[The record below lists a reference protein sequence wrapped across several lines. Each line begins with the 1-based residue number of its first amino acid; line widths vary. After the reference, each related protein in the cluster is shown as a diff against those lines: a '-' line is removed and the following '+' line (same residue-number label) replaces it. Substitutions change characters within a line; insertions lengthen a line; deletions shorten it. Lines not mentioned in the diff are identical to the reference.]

1 MEPANKP
8 PVKRGDETRLEFLPD
23 ADAIERTPL
32 PSYLRITLHVMA
44 AALVAFLL
52 WATLSKVE
60 KIVMAPGNLVNPLPN
75 IVLQPLDTAI
85 VQSIE
90 VRAGQLVKKGQVLAT
105 LDPTFTQADEAELR
119 ARMQSL
125 DNQAR
130 SLQAELNG
138 KTAAPGKLG
147 SADDILQ
154 AQLSGER
161 QANFE
166 AQKTRLDQ
174 NVERLKAAI
183 ETNKRDQ
190 QVLVQRLKSLS
201 EIEAMQEKLLAE
213 NFGAKMHLLEA
224 RDRRLEV
231 ERTLVNGRN
240 RDIEQARELAAAEA
254 ERAAFLKGWRQKSME
269 ELLGATRDR
278 DGLREQLAKADKRHQ
293 MVHMTAPAD
302 AVVLEV
308 AKLSPGSIARG
319 TEQMFVL
326 VPVSA
331 QMEVEVKV
339 DARDVGSVKA
349 GDKVHVKVDAFPFQ
363 QHGMLDGKIRT
374 ISQDAFKRE
383 HAAPD
388 SGSSDAYYL
397 ARVALGPTKLHS
409 MSGKSTL
416 LPGMTVQSEVVVGK
430 RTVMSYLLWPL
441 TKTLD
446 EAIREP

>member
-8 PVKRGDETRLEFLPD
+8 PVKRGDETRLDFLPD
-23 ADAIERTPL
+23 ADAIERSPL
-32 PSYLRITLHVMA
+32 PPYLRITLHTMA
-44 AALVAFLL
+44 AALLIFIV
-52 WATLSKVE
+52 WASVSTIE
-60 KIVMAPGNLVNPLPN
+60 KIVGAPGRLVNPLPN
-75 IVLQPLDTAI
+75 IVLQPLETAI
-85 VQSIE
+85 VQKID
-90 VRAGQLVKKGQVLAT
+90 VRPGQVVRKGQLLAT

-125 DNQAR
+125 ENQEK
-130 SLQAELNG
+130 SLRAELTG
-138 KTAAPGKLG
+138 KAVTLGKQA

-154 AQLSGER
+154 AQLSSER

-166 AQKTRLDQ
+166 AQKNRLDQ
-174 NVERLKAAI
+174 NVERLKASI

-190 QVLVQRLKSLS
+190 LVLAQRLKSLS

-231 ERTLVNGRN
+231 ERTLVNARN

-269 ELLGATRDR
+269 ELLTATRDR
-278 DGLREQLAKADKRHQ
+278 DSIREQLAKADKRNKLVQ
-293 MVHMTAPAD
+293 MTAPAD

-308 AKLSPGSIARG
+308 AKLSPGSVARA

-326 VPVSA
+326 VPLGTA
-331 QMEVEVKV
+331 MEVEVNI
-339 DARDVGSVKA
+339 DASDIGSVKP
-349 GDKVHVKVDAFPFQ
+349 GDDVHVKVDAFPFQ
-363 QHGMLDGKIRT
+363 QHGMLEGKIRT
-374 ISQDAFKRE
+374 VSQDAFKRE
-383 HAAPD
+383 ASQP
-388 SGSSDAYYL
+388 GSSSTAYYIGRVEL
-397 ARVALGPTKLHS
+397 APVKLRN
-409 MSGKSTL
+409 MKDKSSL
-416 LPGMTVQSEVVVGK
+416 LPGMTVQAEVVVGK

-441 TKTLD
+441 TKALD

>member
-8 PVKRGDETRLEFLPD
+8 PVKRGDATQLDFLPD

-32 PSYLRITLHVMA
+32 PSYLRITLHLMA
-44 AALVAFLL
+44 AALVTFLL
-52 WATLSKVE
+52 WASLSRVE
-60 KIVMAPGNLVNPLPN
+60 KIVMAPGHLVNPLPN

-85 VQSIE
+85 VQTIA
-90 VRAGQLVKKGQVLAT
+90 VRPGQLVRKGQVLAT

-119 ARMQSL
+119 ARLNSL
-125 DNQAR
+125 ENQEK
-130 SLQAELNG
+130 SLRAELGG
-138 KTAAPGKLG
+138 KALPRAG

-154 AQLSGER
+154 AQLLEER
-161 QANFE
+161 QANFA
-166 AQKTRLDQ
+166 AQKQRLEQ
-174 NVERLKAAI
+174 NIERLKAGI
-183 ETNKRDQ
+183 DTNRRDQ

-231 ERTLVNGRN
+231 ERSLVNARN

-254 ERAAFLKGWRQKSME
+254 ERDAFLKGWRQRSME
-269 ELLGATRDR
+269 ELLTATRDR
-278 DGLREQLAKADKRHQ
+278 DSIREQLAKAGKRSQ
-293 MVHMTAPAD
+293 LVHMAAPAD

-326 VPVSA
+326 VPLGA
-331 QMEVEVKV
+331 PLEVEVKI
-339 DARDVGSVKA
+339 DARDIGSVKTGA
-349 GDKVHVKVDAFPFQ
+349 PVHVKVAAFPFQ
-363 QHGMLDGKIRT
+363 QHGMLEGTIRT
-374 ISQDAFKRE
+374 ISQDAFRRE
-383 HAAPD
+383 QARPD
-388 SGSSDAYYL
+388 TSASDAYYL
-397 ARVALGPTKLHS
+397 ARVELGPTKLHS
-409 MSGKSTL
+409 MTDKSQL
-416 LPGMTVQSEVVVGK
+416 LPGMSVTAEVVVGK

-441 TKTLD
+441 TKALD